1 LEAFEKAG
9 RFSFD
14 GGRFFLPSDVLAQ
27 LFQFPLETFEKAGRF
42 SFDGGRFFL
51 PVSHRQDGM
60 PLEVVFPNDG

>member
-1 LEAFEKAG
+1 
-9 RFSFD
+9 
-14 GGRFFLPSDVLAQ
+14 